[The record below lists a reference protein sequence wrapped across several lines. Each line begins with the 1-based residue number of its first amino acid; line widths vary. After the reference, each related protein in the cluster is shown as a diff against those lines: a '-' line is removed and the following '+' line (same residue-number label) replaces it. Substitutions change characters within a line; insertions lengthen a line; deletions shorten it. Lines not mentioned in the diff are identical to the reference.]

1 MIVRKIKQLFI
12 ILFIVLLSLCFVNV
26 NAMENVDNNDRDKTI
41 ESLTTE
47 ELVESI
53 IYNELNYIFYFSD
66 FTTGIEK
73 FKANNECYSEL
84 LKRLD
89 RFTVI
94 NEFLDYD
101 YIDSQKL
108 SLLLDI
114 ISNTYL
120 DSSYYAELLND
131 RSNIYA
137 PNGTNVQYSIY
148 GNNQI
153 SLNEAS
159 YYHNLVVSDFPSLIN
174 SCISPA
180 NDAYNSHSY
189 AWYMQNANDNHYWI
203 SYPDSY
209 LDDDSYYEVINVR
222 SGDILCYYAYGWH
235 NVDGVYVNG
244 EYISHSA
251 IVLENNGLDV
261 TDIDTLENVNLISKW
276 NLYGVYVHNGD
287 ECPYGNLD
295 STFEYVKAYRP
306 RVNYSYTLSE
316 YSTTKT
322 RTFSPNGLSNDILD
336 KYEMYE
342 LNVNY
347 QKNYPIN
354 VSSSY
359 PLDVRLYDEHMQVL
373 INNPTNTYN
382 SGTYSV
388 SINQNLSVG
397 RYYLRV
403 AYKNTSYSGTITT
416 QIVGHTHSY
425 NNSYT
430 WLNYNQHRAYCTCGN
445 SHTELHVAS
454 AKSLGDD
461 LEYVTC
467 ILCGGPANAGIVP
480 GMKGIQV
487 TENGSF
493 ISPNGTLVLATEDID
508 SYLSGE
514 IVFEHE
520 DVEITRNIN
529 IPPYIVRK
537 DEYNEEDLV

>member
-26 NAMENVDNNDRDKTI
+26 NAMENVDNNDKDKTI

-53 IYNELNYIFYFSD
+53 ICNELNYIFYFSD

-73 FKANNECYSEL
+73 FKANNECYNEL

-89 RFTVI
+89 RFIVI
-94 NEFLDYD
+94 NELLDYD
-101 YIDSQKL
+101 YVENKKL

-114 ISNTYL
+114 LSNAYL
-120 DSSYYAELLND
+120 DGSYCTELYD

-137 PNGTNVQYSIY
+137 PNGTEIQYAVY
-148 GNNQI
+148 GNN
-153 SLNEAS
+153 SYNSNNEI

-180 NDAYNSHSY
+180 NNAYNCHSY
-189 AWYMQNANDNHYWI
+189 AWYMQDAANNHYWI

-209 LDDDSYYEVINVR
+209 LNDDSYYEVTSIR

-235 NVDGVYVNG
+235 IDNGVYING

-251 IVLENNGLDV
+251 IILDDNGLDV
-261 TDIDTLENVNLISKW
+261 NDNDTLENVELVSKW
-276 NLYGVYVHNGD
+276 GSFGVYVHNGD

-347 QKNYPIN
+347 QKNYQIN
-354 VSSSY
+354 ASSNNS
-359 PLDVRLYDEHMQVL
+359 LDVRLYDEHMQIL
-373 INNPTNTYN
+373 INNPTNTN
-382 SGTYSV
+382 SGGTYTV
-388 SINQNLSVG
+388 SINPNLSIG

-403 AYKNTSYSGTITT
+403 AYQNISYSGNITT
-416 QIVGHTHSY
+416 QIISHTHSY
-425 NNSYT
+425 TNSYT
-430 WLNYNQHRAYCTCGN
+430 WLNYNQHRAYCACGS
-445 SHTELHVAS
+445 SHTELHVVS
-454 AKSLGDD
+454 AKSLGDG

-480 GMKGIQV
+480 WEKGIRI
-487 TENGSF
+487 TENGSY
-493 ISPNGTLVLATEDID
+493 ISPNGIIVLVDEDID
-508 SYLSGE
+508 SYLAGD
-514 IVFEHE
+514 ILFEYE
-520 DVEITRNIN
+520 DIEVTRSVNI
-529 IPPYIVRK
+529 IPFIVRK
-537 DEYNEEDLV
+537 NEDYLF